1 MRAGQDGELVQ
12 DPEIVFW
19 VPPTDGVQHVAG
31 AWYPIEITQV
41 AMFIFGRDLGGYQ
54 RLVELNDAA
63 TAWTHCVLPN
73 QAEVAAFADD
83 WADNLAAQ
91 GFATGMVVR
100 RATRQHQER
109 AA

>member
-1 MRAGQDGELVQ
+1 M
-12 DPEIVFW
+12 
-19 VPPTDGVQHVAG
+19 AG

-41 AMFIFGRDLGGYQ
+41 AMILVGRALGGYR

-73 QAEVAAFADD
+73 QAEVADFADD
-83 WADNLAAQ
+83 WADNIAVQ
-91 GFATGMVVR
+91 GFATGTVVR
-100 RATRQHQER
+100 RATQQHQER